1 MPGYSVFT
9 KDESGQIFHTC
20 SVFSRGTEDVGT
32 VYGFLDVTPKGRN
45 EPPGTNLSHWLCH
58 RDKYEQRTDDS
69 CCHG

>member
-32 VYGFLDVTPKGRN
+32 VYGFLDMTPKGRN

-58 RDKYEQRTDDS
+58 HDKYEQRTDDS